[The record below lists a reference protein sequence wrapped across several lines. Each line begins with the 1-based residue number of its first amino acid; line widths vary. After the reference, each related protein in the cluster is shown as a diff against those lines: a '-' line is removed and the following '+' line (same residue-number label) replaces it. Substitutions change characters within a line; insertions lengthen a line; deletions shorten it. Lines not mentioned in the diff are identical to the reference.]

1 MTSVTVETPPALSE
15 LYQEV
20 ILEHSRRPRFK
31 GKPSVGCQY
40 CQEGKNPL
48 CGDQVTL
55 FCRVEGLE
63 GSNETP
69 ATPLSAG
76 ATAAADAREP
86 RLFLAF
92 EGHGCSISQASTS
105 MLCEAIQGVTPLEA
119 RKALERAEDIYSG
132 RVKPQLVDDIDDDVE
147 ALFGVSKFPVRV
159 KCAALPWK
167 TFELILNEK
176 FDEGGRPREAQGA
189 CTTLSSCVRE
199 KRTLRVVSTEE

>member
-31 GKPSVGCQY
+31 GKPSVGCQF

-55 FCRVEGLE
+55 FCRVDGLE
-63 GSNETP
+63 GAGLP
-69 ATPLSAG
+69 SAG
-76 ATAAADAREP
+76 AASGGVSEALEP

-105 MLCEAIQGVTPLEA
+105 MLCEAIQGVTPLQA
-119 RKALERAEDIYSG
+119 RDVLGRAEDIYSG
-132 RVKPQLVDDIDDDVE
+132 RAKPIHADDIDDDVE

-167 TFELILNEK
+167 TFEIFLNEK
-176 FDEGGRPREAQGA
+176 FDENGRLRDLQKA
-189 CTTLSSCVRE
+189 CVSLSECVRE
-199 KRTLRVVSTEE
+199 KRTLRVVSTED

>member
-1 MTSVTVETPPALSE
+1 MTSVSVETPPALSE

-31 GKPSVGCQY
+31 GKPSVGCQF

-55 FCRVEGLE
+55 FCRVEGLNE
-63 GSNETP
+63 GVHAQEP
-69 ATPLSAG
+69 K
-76 ATAAADAREP
+76 AAASSVKMGPEP

-105 MLCEAIQGVTPLEA
+105 MLCESIQGVTPLQA
-119 RKALERAEDIYSG
+119 RQVLSRAEEIYSG
-132 RVKPQLVDDIDDDVE
+132 RAEPLYSDDLDDDIE
-147 ALFGVSKFPVRV
+147 ALYGVSKFPVRV

-176 FDEGGRPREAQGA
+176 FDEQGRLRQEQAA
-189 CTTLSSCVRE
+189 CVTLASCVRE
-199 KRTLRVVSTEE
+199 KRTLRVVSTED